1 MRNARRLRIGFL
13 AACLA
18 GCAAPADF
26 EARAPDGRTLLLRND
41 GTWRYAP
48 EGYAAASAAVEE
60 SQALLRLT
68 DKTED
73 GPSCRLALQMTN
85 RLPYEIHS
93 VVPTF
98 VAYRSN
104 GAIHRQVSV
113 NFNDVFPGDTQTRVA
128 RFEGIACGE
137 IARVQV
143 TGGQRCTMGDLDKF
157 NSAGG
162 ECLARIKLL
171 PSSVMPFGK

>member
-1 MRNARRLRIGFL
+1 MTNTRLLRIGFF

-48 EGYAAASAAVEE
+48 ESYAAASAATGE
-60 SQALLRLT
+60 SQAILRLT
-68 DKTED
+68 AKTDD

-93 VVPTF
+93 IVPTF
-98 VAYRSN
+98 VAYRSS
-104 GAIHRQVSV
+104 GAIHRQVSL
-113 NFNDVFPGDTQTRVA
+113 NFNDIFPGDTQTRVA
-128 RFEGIACGE
+128 RFEGIACAE
-137 IARVQV
+137 IVRVQV

-157 NSAGG
+157 NAPGG
-162 ECLARIKLL
+162 ECLARIQVL
-171 PSSVMPFGK
+171 PSSALPFGK